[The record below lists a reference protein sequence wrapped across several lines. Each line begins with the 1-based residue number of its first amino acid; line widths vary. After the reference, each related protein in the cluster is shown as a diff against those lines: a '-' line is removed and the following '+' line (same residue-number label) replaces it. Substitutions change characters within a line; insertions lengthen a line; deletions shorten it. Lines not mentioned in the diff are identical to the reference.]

1 MIRTDAF
8 ECKHVLKGKIGYE
21 IEKEKFTPE
30 AGDTLFFDGRARH
43 RLHNIGTSNA
53 SLLVVYFF

>member
-1 MIRTDAF
+1 MPLSAST
-8 ECKHVLKGKIGYE
+8 CLKEKLNMRLK
-21 IEKEKFTPE
+21 KEKFTLD

-43 RLHNIGTSNA
+43 RLRNVGTADA